1 MPGPIAP
8 AAGEGPVLRRRAL
21 PLLALPLLARPAR
34 AAPAAIRFRILR
46 QGSQIGTHRVAFSE
60 ADGELTAQ
68 TDVDIAV
75 RLLGV
80 TVFRLTHRFTEIW
93 AGDRLRLAT
102 SRHDRNGTVTE
113 MVARAAEGAILVQG
127 PKGPQR
133 LPAEAAPLSW
143 WNPRQFAR
151 PLFDSETGEPLHLR
165 WTRIPLPDGGVRWRA
180 TGGGEESEGTY
191 AADGTWLGWM
201 TRAED
206 GSIVTY
212 EPA

>member
-1 MPGPIAP
+1 M
-8 AAGEGPVLRRRAL
+8 LRRRAL
-21 PLLALPLLARPAR
+21 PLLALPLLTWTAR

-46 QGSQIGTHRVAFSE
+46 QGSQIGTHRVTFAE
-60 ADGELTAQ
+60 ADGELTAR
-68 TDVDIAV
+68 TEVDIAV

-80 TVFRLTHRFTEIW
+80 TVYRLTHRFTEVW

-113 MVARAAEGAILVQG
+113 MAARAAEGGILVRG

-143 WNPRQFAR
+143 WNPRHFTR
-151 PLFDSETGEPLHLR
+151 PLFDTETGEPLLR
-165 WTRIPLPDGGVRWRA
+165 RWMRIPLPDGAVRWRV
-180 TGGGEESEGTY
+180 TEGEESEGTY
-191 AADGTWLGWM
+191 AADGTWLAWM
-201 TRAED
+201 TKAED

-212 EPA
+212 ERA

>member
-1 MPGPIAP
+1 MPGQIAPP
-8 AAGEGPVLRRRAL
+8 AAGQMPMLRRRAL
-21 PLLALPLLARPAR
+21 PLLALPLLSWPAR

-46 QGSQIGTHRVAFSE
+46 QGSQIGTHRVTFSE
-60 ADGELTAQ
+60 ANGELTAR

-80 TVFRLTHRFTEIW
+80 TVFRFNHRFTELW

-102 SRHDRNGTVTE
+102 SHHDRNGTVTE
-113 MVARAAEGAILVQG
+113 MVARAAEGGILVQG

-143 WNPRQFAR
+143 WNPRSFTR
-151 PLFDSETGEPLHLR
+151 PLFDTETGEPLRLR
-165 WTRIPLPDGGVRWRA
+165 WTRIPLPDGAVRWVA
-180 TGGGEESEGTY
+180 TDGDESEGTY
-191 AADGTWLGWM
+191 AADGTWLDWK
-201 TRAED
+201 TKAED

-212 EPA
+212 ERG